1 MKIGL
6 VDLDTSHPE
15 AFVPLLRERGHE
27 IAGVWDG
34 GSVHPAGFARE
45 FVGKNQIPKV
55 FEKLEDMANEI
66 DGAIVHACDWD
77 THVEKARL
85 FLDEGKSV
93 LVDKPLAG
101 RSSDLGVLAQWVAQG
116 RRIAGGSALLYCVE
130 AAEWKVSATD
140 ERGELRTVFCGC
152 GVDEFN
158 YGIHG
163 YAMALTF
170 AGFDVESVQYLGPS
184 GRQNVIELSH
194 TSSVRSILQIGPSE
208 AWLPFYATLVTTRQ
222 VRQVTVDSSKL
233 YAALLDATLP
243 FLEGKTDVP
252 PLAADALIL
261 PERCALAALASKQSG
276 GRTVPLSEIPVTAYD
291 GAAFARGY
299 RASKYP
305 SL

>member
-34 GSVHPAGFARE
+34 GSVHPAGYARE
-45 FVGKNQIPKV
+45 FARRNQISRV
-55 FEKLEDMANEI
+55 FEKLEDMAGEV
-66 DGAIVHACDWD
+66 DCALVHACDWD
-77 THVEKARL
+77 THVEKARR
-85 FLDEGKSV
+85 FLDVGKSV

-101 RSSDLGVLAQWVAQG
+101 RVSDLGVLAEWAAQG
-116 RRIAGGSALLYCVE
+116 QRIAGGSALLYGAE
-130 AAEWKVSATD
+130 AAEWKASATD
-140 ERGELRTVFCGC
+140 ERGKLRTVFGGC

-163 YAMALTF
+163 YAMALAF
-170 AGFDVESVQYLGPS
+170 AGFDVESARHLGLS
-184 GRQNVIELSH
+184 GPQDVIELSH
-194 TSSVRSILQIGPSE
+194 ASGVRSLVQIGPTE

-222 VRQVTVDSSKL
+222 VRQVTVDSNKL
-233 YAALLDATLP
+233 YTALLDATLP
-243 FLEGKTDVP
+243 FLAGQTDVP
-252 PLAADALIL
+252 PLAADALVL
-261 PERCALAALASKQSG
+261 PERCALAALTSKQSG
-276 GRTVPLSEIPVTAYD
+276 GRAVPLSETPAAAYD

-299 RASKYP
+299 RAAKYP